1 MQHVWNKHAKN
12 DITPINLHKELRE
25 GWKHGI
31 MALMLK
37 FFAINKNMY
46 IQWRPIYCNS
56 CFISFIWWFDFD
68 IMYLTIA
75 TKLRLEYALN
85 YEDYF
90 IVRKKLND

>member
-46 IQWRPIYCNS
+46 ILM
-56 CFISFIWWFDFD
+56 IS
-68 IMYLTIA
+68 METYL
-75 TKLRLEYALN
+75 L
-85 YEDYF
+85 
-90 IVRKKLND
+90 